1 MNTITPEYTEDP
13 TDSASSSVS
22 SFFSTPRDVGRSST
36 ISARHSAARTS
47 VVFVNTTSY
56 VLAVDG
62 SPIGLAAPLTVLPI
76 VGAVVLWIIAAR
88 AATGAI
94 GPNRLAG
101 LRTRA
106 TMASPEAWVAG
117 NRAARAGIQTAAVI
131 LGVTG
136 VAVGVLAWTTDLLP
150 LILLVGLALMFGA
163 LIRGCIL
170 GNRAAQKVNSDSL
183 LNER

>member
-1 MNTITPEYTEDP
+1 MNP
-13 TDSASSSVS
+13 TW
-22 SFFSTPRDVGRSST
+22 
-36 ISARHSAARTS
+36 
-47 VVFVNTTSY
+47 Y

-62 SPIGLAAPLTVLPI
+62 SPIGIAAPLSVMPI

-88 AATGAI
+88 AATGAL
-94 GPNRLAG
+94 GPNRWAG

-136 VAVGVLAWTTDLLP
+136 VTVGVLAWTTDLLP
-150 LILLVGLALMFGA
+150 LILFVGIAPAFGSILRA
-163 LIRGCIL
+163 CML
-170 GNRAAQKVNSDSL
+170 GNRAAR
-183 LNER
+183 NEN

>member
-1 MNTITPEYTEDP
+1 M
-13 TDSASSSVS
+13 
-22 SFFSTPRDVGRSST
+22 
-36 ISARHSAARTS
+36 
-47 VVFVNTTSY
+47 NTTSY

-62 SPIGLAAPLTVLPI
+62 SSIVYAAPLSVLPI
-76 VGAVVLWIIAAR
+76 VGAVVMWIVAAR

-94 GPNRLAG
+94 GPNRWAG

-136 VAVGVLAWTTDLLP
+136 VVVGLLAWTTDLLP
-150 LILLVGLALMFGA
+150 LILLVGIALMVGS
-163 LIRGCIL
+163 LVRGCIL
-170 GNRAAQKVNSDSL
+170 GNRAAQNVTSDSP
-183 LNER
+183 LNEK